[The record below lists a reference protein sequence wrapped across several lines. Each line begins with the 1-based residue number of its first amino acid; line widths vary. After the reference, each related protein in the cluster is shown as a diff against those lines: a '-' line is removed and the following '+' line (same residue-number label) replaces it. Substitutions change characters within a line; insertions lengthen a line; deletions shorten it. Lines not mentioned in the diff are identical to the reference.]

1 MKSRLK
7 TMFATLLAV
16 CFLLSGCAITSG
28 SSQDSS
34 TNSTDK
40 TASEATESTSEKN
53 SKDNEN
59 VPAEPLVLETPA
71 GAVLVGKI
79 KKDAKG
85 WYFEPDQPLN
95 VNV

>member
-7 TMFATLLAV
+7 TMIATLLAV

-40 TASEATESTSEKN
+40 TASGATESTSEKTAKITKTFLQ
-53 SKDNEN
+53 SRLCLKRRRG
-59 VPAEPLVLETPA
+59 LFLLE
-71 GAVLVGKI
+71 K
-79 KKDAKG
+79 
-85 WYFEPDQPLN
+85 
-95 VNV
+95 

>member
-7 TMFATLLAV
+7 TMIATLLAV

-71 GAVLVGKI
+71 GAVLVEKI

-85 WYFEPDQPLN
+85 WYFEPEQPLN
-95 VNV
+95 INV